1 MNDATNLALLL
12 GSLTLTCWIVA
23 GAVAVLGTGDGLGQ
37 HDKQRIS
44 ELVSLGLNL
53 VGVISAVAMAAILLA
68 A

>member
-1 MNDATNLALLL
+1 MNVATNLALLL

-23 GAVAVLGTGDGLGQ
+23 GAVAVLGTGDELGR
-37 HDKQRIS
+37 HDKQRVS

-53 VGVISAVAMAAILLA
+53 VGFVCAVAMAAILLA